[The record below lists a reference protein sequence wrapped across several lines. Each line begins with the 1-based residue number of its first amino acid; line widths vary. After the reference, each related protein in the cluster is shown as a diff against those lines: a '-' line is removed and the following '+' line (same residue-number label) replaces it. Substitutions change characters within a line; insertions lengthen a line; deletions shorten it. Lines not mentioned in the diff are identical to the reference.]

1 MKSFS
6 IPIRFM
12 LISSFFMSFGYFA
25 VYAFL
30 AIYLLSFLHFTAV
43 QVGTVLTVMT
53 ITSRVIPLFSGLIA
67 DKIGYIIMIIA
78 GLFLRGIGFIA
89 LGICSDFYKI
99 SISSA
104 LIGFGTAF
112 YEPAARHI
120 RLTTSSYE
128 KKFIYIFKP

>member
-1 MKSFS
+1 
-6 IPIRFM
+6 
-12 LISSFFMSFGYFA
+12 MSFGYFA

-30 AIYLLSFLHFTAV
+30 AIYLLTFLHFSAV

-67 DKIGYIIMIIA
+67 DKIGYIIMMIA

-89 LGICSDFYKI
+89 LGICSDFYTI

-112 YEPAARHI
+112 YEPAARAIFGSQPAHLRKIYLHI
-120 RLTTSSYE
+120 
-128 KKFIYIFKP
+128 

>member
-30 AIYLLSFLHFTAV
+30 AIYLLTFLHFSAV

-67 DKIGYIIMIIA
+67 DKIGYIIMMIA

-89 LGICSDFYKI
+89 LEYALI
-99 SISSA
+99 SIQFLFLLHLLASEPHFTNLLLAPYSA
-104 LIGFGTAF
+104 HNQLI
-112 YEPAARHI
+112 
-120 RLTTSSYE
+120 
-128 KKFIYIFKP
+128 